1 MAQQAIHLTSVDL
14 CKVSVAPV
22 EAVGAEIF
30 EYFDIIFRVIHC
42 LLQVTVDDTIIM
54 AVHPL
59 HFIILLTL
67 VTTLPSLHPHL
78 PLSHLLAP
86 SIASDSVLLARGSFT
101 PIESAGAHRVAQ
113 VYPSVLGAEEVLRV
127 VEVEVAVALGGAG

>member
-1 MAQQAIHLTSVDL
+1 
-14 CKVSVAPV
+14 
-22 EAVGAEIF
+22 
-30 EYFDIIFRVIHC
+30 
-42 LLQVTVDDTIIM
+42 M

-59 HFIILLTL
+59 FFIILLTL
-67 VTTLPSLHPHL
+67 VTTLPSLHPYL

-86 SIASDSVLLARGSFT
+86 SIAPDSLPLARGSFT

-127 VEVEVAVALGGAG
+127 VEVEVAVTVLGAGREAGGGDTGPEGAGVLAQVVRFPRGERV